1 MTAPMPLQ
9 QLVDLLI
16 ADGPGALAPSI
27 AIVDLDDRVEAE
39 QLDLLVMH
47 SFGAPL
53 VIIGIAEDPVEIP
66 PAAFDLLLCARSA
79 PPAPWVS
86 AQDLGRAVEGSTTEL
101 RTLDDIAEL
110 TELLTDVVDTSPG
123 AAIALMQLLRSGESL
138 SAADAV
144 VAESWVYSLLQTG
157 PRYAQ
162 WLTER
167 TRTSVR
173 PEPRADVVALH
184 RMGDTLQI
192 TLDRPEVRNAFSAR
206 LRDELVAALELVS
219 LDPSIERVEL
229 RGRGRAFS
237 SGGDI
242 GEFGTAPDP
251 ITAHLIR
258 TSRSV
263 GLGLDRHRQ
272 RITTFVHGTCVGAGV
287 ELPAFT
293 DTVVAHPDTTFR
305 LPEVAMG
312 VVPGA
317 GGTASIPRRIGRHR
331 AAALALS
338 GLLIDAPTALR
349 WALIDRIDPSAF
361 DPSAFDPSAFDINM
375 EAPHA

>member
-1 MTAPMPLQ
+1 MITPMSLP

-16 ADGPGALAPSI
+16 ADGRDALASSLVI
-27 AIVDLDDRVEAE
+27 IDLDQGVDAE
-39 QLDLLVMH
+39 QLDLLEAV
-47 SFGAPL
+47 SVGAPR
-53 VIIGIAEDPVEIP
+53 VIVGIASEPFDVEP
-66 PAAFDLLLCARSA
+66 SGFDLLLCTQVS

-86 AQDLGRAVEGSTTEL
+86 ARDLGRSVEGSTTEL
-101 RTLDDIAEL
+101 LALDDVNEL
-110 TELLTDVVDTSPG
+110 TELLANVVHASPG
-123 AAIALMQLLRSGESL
+123 AAIALTQLLRSGESIT
-138 SAADAV
+138 AADAL

-157 PRYAQ
+157 PRYAA
-162 WLTER
+162 WLGER
-167 TRTSVR
+167 TRRSAR
-173 PEPRADVVALH
+173 PEPSGDVVALD
-184 RMGDTLQI
+184 RLGDTLHI

-206 LRDELVAALELVS
+206 LRDELVSAFELVA
-219 LDPSIERVEL
+219 LDPTIDRVEL

-237 SGGDI
+237 SGGDL

-258 TSRSV
+258 TYRSV
-263 GLGLDRHRQ
+263 GLELDRHRD

-293 DTVVAHPDTTFR
+293 HEVIAHSDTTFR

-331 AAALALS
+331 TAALALS
-338 GLLIDAPTALR
+338 GLLVDATTALR
-349 WALIDRIDPSAF
+349 WGLVDRIDDASFTTEIEEPS
-361 DPSAFDPSAFDINM
+361 
-375 EAPHA
+375 